1 MWLCLI
7 ILCCACAH
15 MRMLGPIGPMHV
27 IRMLCPCFVMFYHA
41 AFIVCIMLYK
51 RSYCLL
57 DVNHYVLAVLHY
69 FILCMHSYVYAQY
82 QVPII
87 CVMYMLYPR
96 FVNILHYV
104 VHALILS
111 V

>member
-1 MWLCLI
+1 MAVPHYFMLC
-7 ILCCACAH
+7 
-15 MRMLGPIGPMHV
+15 MRSYAYAQPQLSMHV
-27 IRMLCPCFVMFYHA
+27 IRMLCPCFVMFYHV

-96 FVNILHYV
+96 FVNILRYV